1 MKSLFLS
8 TLLLGFFSPV
18 KAEVDSKVAEFCL
31 RAKDFEGC
39 VRSMSSKSSDM
50 PSMRIIEGGVELSG
64 NSCPNDFVYVGA
76 GSCRNYILNTR
87 TRLTID
93 GVGIWR
99 AGHVSKPRWNYYY
112 KLGEVTKAIY
122 DPKCPDKE
130 PYLYTQNSCAIK
142 PTPPPPEELRRILG
156 LAVIGGGKERIKL
169 WDKKL
174 EQVYGIPNLS
184 INAKNQ
190 KKRSIRKDVS
200 TGSVRI
206 NCSSSVWKN
215 KPICK
220 GD

>member
-1 MKSLFLS
+1 MKIFFLIPF
-8 TLLLGFFSPV
+8 LLGFFSPV
-18 KAEVDSKVAEFCL
+18 RAGVDKRVAEFCL

-122 DPKCPDKE
+122 DPKLRGRKGVIT
-130 PYLYTQNSCAIK
+130 TQEYVAKFDLDQKRI
-142 PTPPPPEELRRILG
+142 EE
-156 LAVIGGGKERIKL
+156 
-169 WDKKL
+169 
-174 EQVYGIPNLS
+174 Y
-184 INAKNQ
+184 
-190 KKRSIRKDVS
+190 KDDIVS
-200 TGSVRI
+200 TCHKKPSEYDFLIDLQIGS
-206 NCSSSVWKN
+206 N
-215 KPICK
+215 
-220 GD
+220 G